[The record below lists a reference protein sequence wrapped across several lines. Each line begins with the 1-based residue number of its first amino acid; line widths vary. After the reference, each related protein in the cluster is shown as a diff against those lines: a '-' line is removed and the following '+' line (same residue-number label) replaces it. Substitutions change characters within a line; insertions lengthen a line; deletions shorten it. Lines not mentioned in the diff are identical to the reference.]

1 VSRVRRLLRRHRRE
15 AVPETGGPARLLAI
29 DLETTGLDP
38 ARDSVLA
45 IGFVPV
51 EDGEIVLAGAR
62 RIVVA
67 GAHEVG
73 DSATIHGLT
82 DDDVAAG
89 VPLTEALDE
98 TLAALDGRAL
108 LAHHA
113 PIETIFLA
121 RSCRETGRTWPEP
134 AVVDTMAAEARHHE
148 RWGHQAPPG
157 ALRLWAARDRFGLP
171 AYKAHDALMDAIG
184 CAELH
189 LAQVAERERR

>member
-1 VSRVRRLLRRHRRE
+1 L
-15 AVPETGGPARLLAI
+15 RLLAI

-38 ARDSVLA
+38 ASDSVLA

-51 EDGEIVLAGAR
+51 EDGEIVLRGAR

-67 GAHEVG
+67 GTVEVG

-82 DDDVAAG
+82 DDDIAAG
-89 VPLTEALDE
+89 VPLPDALDE

-113 PIETIFLA
+113 PIETTFLA
-121 RSCRETGRTWPEP
+121 RACRQTGRTWPGP
-134 AVVDTMAAEARHHE
+134 DVVDTMVAEARHHE
-148 RWGHQAPPG
+148 RWGHQVPPG
-157 ALRLWAARDRFGLP
+157 ALRLWAARERFGLP

-189 LAQVAERERR
+189 LAQAAERERR

>member
-1 VSRVRRLLRRHRRE
+1 L
-15 AVPETGGPARLLAI
+15 RLLAI

-38 ARDSVLA
+38 ATDSLLA

-67 GAHEVG
+67 GAAEVG

-82 DDDVAAG
+82 DDDIAAG
-89 VPLTEALDE
+89 TPLADALDE

-113 PIETIFLA
+113 LIETTFLA
-121 RSCRETGRTWPEP
+121 RACRETGRQWPAP
-134 AVVDTMAAEARHHE
+134 DVVDTMAAEAGHHE
-148 RWGHQAPPG
+148 RWGRPVPPG

-189 LAQVAERERR
+189 LAQIAERSRA